1 MKRYAAIVFAV
12 VLTVAAAGCGTATEN
27 GVMQTAIPTATLAE
41 EPSRIVEHPSA
52 QINSVRFLEA
62 FSIGHPSEAE
72 NGIEVFVINSEQEE
86 AKLLEGLDAVA
97 EEIAADYQ
105 VETVILI
112 TFTANCITY
121 EEEYSLRSVELAA
134 GGGRIEILYTSTPD
148 RSYAE
153 AICPYYAIIAVP
165 KTSLSSEKIE
175 VEIENAE

>member
-1 MKRYAAIVFAV
+1 MKRYAAIVLAV

-27 GVMQTAIPTATLAE
+27 GVMQITIPAATPI
-41 EPSRIVEHPSA
+41 EPSWIVEHPSV

-72 NGIEVFVINSEQEE
+72 NGIDVFVINSRQEE
-86 AKLLEGLDAVA
+86 AELLKGLEAVT
-97 EEIAADYQ
+97 EEINTDYQ

-112 TFTANCITY
+112 SFTANCITY
-121 EEEYSLRSVELAA
+121 EEEYSLRSVELADD
-134 GGGRIEILYTSTPD
+134 GGRIEILYTSTPD

-165 KTSLSSEKIE
+165 KTNLSSEKVE